1 MSEESFLPKKS
12 YTQIQNTVINWILKK
27 KSVSY
32 FVTAALSMCF
42 MLIAHAGKVL
52 CPIFY
57 DFLKRKVPAFSIS
70 FI

>member
-1 MSEESFLPKKS
+1 MSEESFLPKKLYS
-12 YTQIQNTVINWILKK
+12 NSEHHDKLDPKE

-42 MLIAHAGKVL
+42 MLISHAGKVL

-57 DFLKRKVPAFSIS
+57 DFLKRKVPTFSIS